1 MNSIRIGMLFNAWF
15 GFARAE
21 VRGVLAYARENQLDS
36 DTGVIVLGVQGGF
49 PAAVAGLVPGDIV
62 TKVNQQPVTE
72 LDLLK
77 RAYQQF
83 EAQPASLLVE
93 AIRDRRVALYVLKP

>member
-1 MNSIRIGMLFNAWF
+1 VGEEWAFEKWGLS
-15 GFARAE
+15 
-21 VRGVLAYARENQLDS
+21 VRKVSRAYARENQLDS

-49 PAAVAGLVPGDIV
+49 PAAVAGLIPGDIV
-62 TKVNQQPVTE
+62 TKINQQPVNE

>member
-1 MNSIRIGMLFNAWF
+1 
-15 GFARAE
+15 
-21 VRGVLAYARENQLDS
+21 
-36 DTGVIVLGVQGGF
+36 
-49 PAAVAGLVPGDIV
+49 VAGLIPGDIV
-62 TKVNQQPVTE
+62 TKINQQPVNE